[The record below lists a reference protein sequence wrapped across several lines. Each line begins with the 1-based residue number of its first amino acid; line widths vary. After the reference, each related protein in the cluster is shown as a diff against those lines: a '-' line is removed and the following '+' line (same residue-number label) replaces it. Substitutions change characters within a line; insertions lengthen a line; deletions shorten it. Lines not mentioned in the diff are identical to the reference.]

1 MTPHGTHGTWLAVFS
16 PRRGASPEAHAMRL
30 LPRTLCLV
38 VVAHAGVA
46 LADEPPNPVL
56 LEPREKA
63 PQVAT
68 LRANQL
74 KGVGHRELREEAPE
88 PNPARERGFDRLQ
101 FAKGGLKYQDRFEWN
116 GHKYRF
122 SVRGPVQKDSQF

>member
-1 MTPHGTHGTWLAVFS
+1 
-16 PRRGASPEAHAMRL
+16 MRL

-38 VVAHAGVA
+38 VVVHAGVA
-46 LADEPPNPVL
+46 LADEPPFQAL

-63 PQVAT
+63 PQITT
-68 LRANQL
+68 LRATHL
-74 KGVGHRELREEAPE
+74 KDAHRELRDETPE
-88 PNPARERGFDRLQ
+88 PGSATRERGLDRFQ

-122 SVRGPVQKDSQF
+122 SVRGPVQKDSQFGLMFELKF